1 MKKIIWK
8 TMWIWVMV
16 FCITKATCFMQTVFA
31 AESAAFVSDDA
42 HTEGETIR
50 IACVGDSLTFGYVS
64 GNPQTKSYPVRLQ
77 EMLGDGYTVMN
88 FGRNSATLLTGTDLA
103 YEDQQE
109 YQNSLASDPDI
120 VIIMLGTND
129 SKAKYWEEG
138 GREKFAED
146 ARKLVSTYQ
155 NLPSKPEVIF
165 ASSPACLYALKTDI
179 RGNIIEDEIVPMQR
193 KLAKENGWKFIDMF
207 ARTSEKDFLYH
218 SDGVHFLDAGY
229 FYEAECMYEAV
240 TGEAFLPEALP
251 LADIRGLTQQH
262 GNEALYAADNDYTT
276 IWHSAWEPA
285 APRQDHVLI
294 LELRERSLVEGIRY
308 LPRQDKATNGI
319 ITEYEIQIS
328 NDGGKSYTKAAEG
341 TWNADASWKQAQFEK
356 PAAATHLKILAKA
369 GAGGHSSAAEIRVD
383 GSAYT
388 PQSPAEA
395 RECLQADYEAYERN
409 YTDET
414 LYEASAWKL
423 FRENMQ
429 AVQKRMEQEDLSLA
443 EAAVLSQ
450 NLREAVLSLLKKE
463 TEVLDIKKAMQR
475 KFYIEEDGTILPYR
489 MYLPEGYSPEKKYP
503 LVLFLHGAGERGSTN
518 TAQLTNSNKDFFER
532 MLGSERNDYPA
543 IIVAPQCPNNEQWV
557 DTPWA
562 DGCYRMQE
570 VAKSNEMKAVEG
582 LLASLMETYSINQNR
597 LYAVGFSMGA
607 FGVWDLMMRNP
618 NLLAAAVPIAGA
630 GDPAQAEN
638 IKDVSIWCFHGADD
652 PTVPCETST
661 PVMAAAL
668 QEAGSNR
675 IRYTEYPAG
684 TYEDGHLIASGVY
697 AEDELLPW
705 LFEQR
710 IEMDTAELSNAISQ
724 AEQKNPAD
732 YTAESYRQ
740 FSEALM
746 NAKEVLSDDSAQQE
760 QIDDA
765 LQKLNGAAGR
775 LEKRPKEPLKPK
787 PMEVPQIFGTIR
799 KAANIFVSW
808 NAVSH
813 ASGYEVSYS
822 ISGTYKTAA
831 VAGGAV
837 TSCVIEGTDGNSV
850 YTFRIRAYQDV
861 NGQRYYTDYSK
872 WNATSVSIPK
882 PKLSSLKKA
891 GKHIRV
897 KWKKVSG
904 ATGYQI
910 MRKIGKKGK
919 FKTIATI
926 KKGKTIKYTDKKVKK
941 GKKYY
946 YKICAVVTSGTNTS
960 VGPYSAVKNVKR

>member
-16 FCITKATCFMQTVFA
+16 FCITKATGFMQTVFA
-31 AESAAFVSDDA
+31 AEPAAFVSDDA

-64 GNPQTKSYPVRLQ
+64 SNPQTKSYPVRLQ

-207 ARTSEKDFLYH
+207 ARTSEKDF
-218 SDGVHFLDAGY
+218 
-229 FYEAECMYEAV
+229 
-240 TGEAFLPEALP
+240 
-251 LADIRGLTQQH
+251 RGLTQQH

-341 TWNADASWKQAQFEK
+341 TWNADASWKQAQFE
-356 PAAATHLKILAKA
+356 ILAKA

-475 KFYIEEDGTILPYR
+475 KFYTEEDGTILPYR

-597 LYAVGFSMGA
+597 LYAIGFSMGA

-618 NLLAAAVPIAGA
+618 NLLAAAVP
-630 GDPAQAEN
+630 

-710 IEMDTAELSNAISQ
+710 IEKDTAELSNAISQ

-882 PKLSSLKKA
+882 PKLSSVKKA

-960 VGPYSAVKNVKR
+960 VGSYSAVKNVKR